1 MKHLYLWNDLPIF
14 FNFPLDE
21 IEQKFEEFIAKLNDS
36 DRCKYYYIKNSDY
49 QEWLSKLEKTHMK
62 NVVTIGT
69 RPNRVSFLDS
79 CEVCNIKLKRK
90 FNKNGFTEG
99 VEFVSDCK
107 EVLTKCI
114 SKSDEIHFVEDIA
127 VGGKTLEFIC
137 NFISESKFN
146 GLVYFHIFNANKI
159 SIDELRNEWG
169 NSRFNFNVNSFME
182 NKPIEKSTLLCI
194 YDLFFIKLNDK
205 YYIEREDLLEKFFYE
220 NVSCLKEIVNWSKKY
235 IEEKAG

>member
-21 IEQKFEEFIAKLNDS
+21 IELKFEEFVGKLNNS
-36 DRCKYYYIKNSDY
+36 DRCKYYYIKNSAY
-49 QEWLSKLEKTHMK
+49 QEWLSKLEKIYMK

-127 VGGKTLEFIC
+127 VSGNTLQFIC
-137 NFISESKFN
+137 NFI
-146 GLVYFHIFNANKI
+146 
-159 SIDELRNEWG
+159 
-169 NSRFNFNVNSFME
+169 SFME

-194 YDLFFIKLNDK
+194 YDLFFSKLNDK
-205 YYIEREDLLEKFFYE
+205 CYIEREDLLEKFFYE